1 MITAFA
7 DTNVLFAAALSPTG
21 ASRELLR
28 ESIRGNVA
36 LVLSN
41 FVLAEAERNLML
53 KRPDAFAVLQGI
65 LDALPFALADPTS
78 EEVAEAATYTVL
90 KDAPIVAAARKANVD
105 YLVSLD
111 RKHLVSVAE
120 VAQRSGLTIVLPEVV
135 LDAVR
140 QAQNSPRG

>member
-1 MITAFA
+1 M
-7 DTNVLFAAALSPTG
+7 FAAALSPTG

-53 KRPDAFAVLQGI
+53 KRPD
-65 LDALPFALADPTS
+65 ALADPTS

-120 VAQRSGLTIVLPEVV
+120 VAQRSGLTVVLPEVV

>member
-1 MITAFA
+1 
-7 DTNVLFAAALSPTG
+7 LFAAALSPTG

-53 KRPDAFAVLQGI
+53 KRPD
-65 LDALPFALADPTS
+65 ALADPTS

-120 VAQRSGLTIVLPEVV
+120 VAQRSGLTVVLPEVV